1 MKGPAVTANQ
11 DWGSAR
17 PQGLTKL
24 AISALEWGIVRGAL
38 KRPLYRFIHRK
49 WGALDIEFQGL
60 KFRCYIDGNGPERFI
75 ILHKRRPLS
84 PSLRL
89 LLSIL
94 KPGDVFVD
102 VGANFGLFSILA
114 ASKVGSTGRVIAIEP
129 HPELYRRLCFN
140 ARINAFEQIAAFRT
154 AVGEIV
160 GEAVLHIARDS
171 DLAKSS
177 LSHSS
182 NGQKNIIVPVTLLS
196 NILTQASVPHVDALK
211 VDVEGYE
218 DRVLMPFMKSAPA
231 RLRPKWILIE
241 VKHSTHW
248 RIDCIAEMEK
258 LGYLVSWRSDS
269 DTLLQIQNP

>member
-1 MKGPAVTANQ
+1 MDP
-11 DWGSAR
+11 
-17 PQGLTKL
+17 
-24 AISALEWGIVRGAL
+24 GAL
-38 KRPLYRFIHRK
+38 
-49 WGALDIEFQGL
+49 AVAA
-60 KFRCYIDGNGPERFI
+60 
-75 ILHKRRPLS
+75 S
-84 PSLRL
+84 PR
-89 LLSIL
+89 
-94 KPGDVFVD
+94 
-102 VGANFGLFSILA
+102 ANFGLFSILA
-114 ASKVGSTGRVIAIEP
+114 ASKVGGAGRVIAIEP
-129 HPELYRRLCFN
+129 HPVLYSRLCFN
-140 ARINAFEQIAAFRT
+140 ARINAFDHITPFRT

-160 GEAVLHIARDS
+160 GEAALHIALDS